1 MIKTENGVKP
11 TISMLKDGKPI
22 KGQLLLNRIPI
33 KDVPIDDDAKLT
45 EFLYKIYENKVILM
59 FSSGEIFI
67 KIIF

>member
-45 EFLYKIYENKVILM
+45 EFLYKIYENKVI
-59 FSSGEIFI
+59 
-67 KIIF
+67 